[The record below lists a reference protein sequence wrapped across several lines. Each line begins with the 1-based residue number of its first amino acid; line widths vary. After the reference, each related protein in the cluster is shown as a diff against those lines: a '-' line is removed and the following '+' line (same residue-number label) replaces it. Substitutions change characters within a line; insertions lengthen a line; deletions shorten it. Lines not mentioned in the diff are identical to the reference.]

1 MTGKVFLKSLFYFS
15 LFLNILMN
23 GKIMR
28 NSLLIVILCCAAVF
42 SVAAKDDTPAADKIL
57 ELTEQGKKI
66 EAEMYKLRIEL
77 IKQDPALLKLHKQIM
92 ALHKELS
99 LKVDSKKEMRILLS
113 RAADISKQLEE
124 LKASAAAEKKAP
136 KAN

>member
-1 MTGKVFLKSLFYFS
+1 MKGKL
-15 LFLNILMN
+15 
-23 GKIMR
+23 MR
-28 NSLLIVILCCAAVF
+28 NSLLIVIFCCAAVF
-42 SVAAKDDTPAADKIL
+42 SVAAKDETPAADKIL

-113 RAADISKQLEE
+113 RVADISKQLEE
-124 LKASAAAEKKAP
+124 LKVSAAAEKKAS
-136 KAN
+136 KTKEQ